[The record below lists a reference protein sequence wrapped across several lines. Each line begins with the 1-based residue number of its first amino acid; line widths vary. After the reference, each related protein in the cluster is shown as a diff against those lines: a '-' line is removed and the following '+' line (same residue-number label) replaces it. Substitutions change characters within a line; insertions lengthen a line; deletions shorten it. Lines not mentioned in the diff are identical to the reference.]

1 MATTTTSGGR
11 NSWVKPNGC
20 RRPPNRPSIKTE
32 CVFSLFFSIRKENN
46 GAQKIEYLYLLCA
59 VAPAWGVNNP
69 FRFSFTVSQSI
80 AMHFGVCFCFFRRGF
95 LAILFFLHV
104 QFSEI
109 ANSLEPNVF
118 FFWIRSPNSFLRLF
132 FFLALH
138 KSSKFAV
145 ARARSFDYIYFSI
158 RRSIINLLR
167 LTRLCCVHN
176 LFLPVVV
183 CVPFEFSNVISVF
196 SIFVCFFF

>member
-1 MATTTTSGGR
+1 MCRKSGEKPWATTYFEFLRVVSIKKKERTARRKTGTMATTTTSGGR
-11 NSWVKPNGC
+11 NSWVKPSGC

-95 LAILFFLHV
+95 LAILFFYTC
-104 QFSEI
+104 
-109 ANSLEPNVF
+109 NSAKLPILSSLTF
-118 FFWIRSPNSFLRLF
+118 F
-132 FFLALH
+132 FFLNKKPKLF
-138 KSSKFAV
+138 FAFV
-145 ARARSFDYIYFSI
+145 FLFSAA
-158 RRSIINLLR
+158 
-167 LTRLCCVHN
+167 
-176 LFLPVVV
+176 
-183 CVPFEFSNVISVF
+183 
-196 SIFVCFFF
+196 